1 MSDSGPPGP
10 EPFDEIPF
18 LGELMRMMQ
27 GQGNPSHDAP
37 RQIAHSI
44 ANDGRAE
51 SNVDPA
57 DRMSVEQ
64 LVRVAELQVADAT
77 SLDLEKAGPVKV
89 DVVNR
94 SQWADRTI
102 HDYQPM
108 FDALAGSLSA
118 SLDLPT
124 DMPTDD
130 PMAAMMQSMS
140 QMMAPLMSSMTT
152 GTMVGN
158 LARRTLGG
166 YDLPVP
172 RPAREALLIALPN
185 LDAFGDEWS
194 LDRNDLRLW
203 VCLHEVATHAAMSV
217 PHVRDRITSLLMQ
230 HAAAFTSDPRGIES
244 KLGDFDLSKGPEAF
258 ADIQEIL
265 GDPDTILGAVR
276 SPEQEALQPE
286 LTALVAAVTGYVDH
300 VMDLIGGK
308 LIGSYSMLTEALRRR
323 RVQADKADRFV
334 ERILGLE
341 LDSAQYE
348 RGTAFANG
356 VIERAGEDGLSRLFS
371 EPTNLPT
378 PNEIDAPGLWLAR
391 IDLPD

>member
-1 MSDSGPPGP
+1 
-10 EPFDEIPF
+10 
-18 LGELMRMMQ
+18 MRMMQ
-27 GQGNPSHDAP
+27 GQGNPSRDAP

-44 ANDGRAE
+44 ANDGQAE
-51 SNVDPA
+51 PNVDPS

-64 LVRVAELQVADAT
+64 LVRVAELQVAAAT
-77 SLDLEKAGPVKV
+77 GIDLDKAGPLKA

-102 HDYQPM
+102 DDYQPM
-108 FDALAGSLSA
+108 FDTLAGSLSA
-118 SLDLPT
+118 GLELPT
-124 DMPTDD
+124 DMPDDD
-130 PMAAMMQSMS
+130 PMAAMIQGLS

-172 RPAREALLIALPN
+172 RPANKALLIALPN
-185 LDAFGDEWS
+185 VDGFGDEWS
-194 LDRNDLRLW
+194 LDRDDLRLW
-203 VCLHEVATHAAMSV
+203 VCLHEVATHAVMTV
-217 PHVRDRITSLLMQ
+217 PHVREHMSGLLSR
-230 HAAAFTSDPRGIES
+230 HAAAFSSDPERIEG
-244 KLGDFDLSKGPEAF
+244 KLGNFDLSKGPEAF
-258 ADIQEIL
+258 ADMQAIL

-300 VMDLIGGK
+300 VMDLIGTK
-308 LIGSYSMLTEALRRR
+308 LIGSYPMLTEALRRR

-341 LDSAQYE
+341 LDRAQYE
-348 RGTAFANG
+348 RGTAFAAG
-356 VIERAGEDGLSRLFS
+356 VVERSGEEGLGRLFS
-371 EPTNLPT
+371 DPENLPT

-391 IDLPD
+391 LDLPG